1 MVTYLK
7 NRKTEV
13 DKKERTEEEEI
24 EIDMTNIFVGNK
36 ITERRKEQNTQNTSF
51 LLEEEER
58 EEEDINFDEFSS
70 NSTASSFLNPSKNQK
85 KYVLNQNHKKTFFE
99 RQKQQLEQLTQPTE
113 SQDNDTRSSLVINDG
128 KFY

>member
-1 MVTYLK
+1 MTYLK

>member
-1 MVTYLK
+1 M
-7 NRKTEV
+7 